1 MIETRTATPTPPAML
16 FETNP
21 LPPYPSVFTVGE
33 EDAEDEERD
42 DPDEEAEVEGAFPVA
57 AAWN

>member
-1 MIETRTATPTPPAML
+1 MIETRAATPTPPAML

-21 LPPYPSVFTVGE
+21 LLPYPPIFTVGE
-33 EDAEDEERD
+33 GDAEDEEPD
-42 DPDEEAEVEGAFPVA
+42 DPDPDEVGACPVA